1 MDGPVDTLWIENL
14 NSVLDD
20 NKTLTL
26 ANGDRIPMY
35 PMCKLVF
42 EPHNIDNASPATVSR
57 NGMVY
62 MSSSGLDWVP
72 ILDSWL
78 LTRESVEANIIHEL
92 FNESFQKIYNFSS
105 TSLLAKMALLEVIFI
120 SQAIKFLTGLIRKTE
135 DGLSLPPKHLER
147 IYIFTIMWSVGAILE
162 LDDRNKLQEFMRKNT
177 QLELPKFDPDS
188 GDTIF
193 EYFVSDAGEWEH
205 WGTQVTILLS
215 V

>member
-1 MDGPVDTLWIENL
+1 MDTLWIEYL

-105 TSLLAKMALLEVIFI
+105 TSLLAKMALLEVIYI

-135 DGLSLPPKHLER
+135 DGSSLPPKHLER

-162 LDDRNKLQEFMRKNT
+162 LDDRNKLQEFMLRT
-177 QLELPKFDPDS
+177 HSWSYLSSTLTVE
-188 GDTIF
+188 
-193 EYFVSDAGEWEH
+193 
-205 WGTQVTILLS
+205 ILFSNIL
-215 V
+215 

>member
-205 WGTQVTILLS
+205 WGTQVITLLS
-215 V
+215 I

>member
-1 MDGPVDTLWIENL
+1 MDTLWIEYL

-135 DGLSLPPKHLER
+135 DGSSLPPKHLER

-162 LDDRNKLQEFMRKNT
+162 LDDRNKLQEFMLRT
-177 QLELPKFDPDS
+177 HSWSYLSSTLTLE
-188 GDTIF
+188 
-193 EYFVSDAGEWEH
+193 
-205 WGTQVTILLS
+205 ILFSNIL
-215 V
+215 